1 MVRAICPFAR
11 RWLRLRLRLRLIWR
25 GRAELY
31 DGTLLCHFVNALFP
45 GAVAEVDESGAD
57 DATPKNFAAFVRAA
71 YLLLPFRA
79 RAELMG
85 VRGCAACG
93 V

>member
-1 MVRAICPFAR
+1 MRAICHSPFAC
-11 RWLRLRLRLRLIWR
+11 RWLRLRLRLIWR

-57 DATPKNFAAFVRAA
+57 DATPKNFAAFVRPA
-71 YLLLPFRA
+71 YLLPPFRA
-79 RAELMG
+79 RAELRLG